1 MVVDLMK
8 TVLRVDQQVSV
19 KLSNSILESKMLKVL
34 NSEESHLSLKI
45 TSTVSKNKV
54 CFLVFFRFI
63 FSCTRLIAC
72 ICFGSFHNDPFQK

>member
-8 TVLRVDQQVSV
+8 TVLQVDQQASV
-19 KLSNSILESKMLKVL
+19 KLFNSILESRMLKVL

-54 CFLVFFRFI
+54 CVLFHFRLKMFYCKHLFWK
-63 FSCTRLIAC
+63 FS
-72 ICFGSFHNDPFQK
+72 

>member
-8 TVLRVDQQVSV
+8 TVLQVDQQASV
-19 KLSNSILESKMLKVL
+19 RLFNSILESRMLKVL

-54 CFLVFFRFI
+54 CVLVHFRLKMFDCKSVLEVFI
-63 FSCTRLIAC
+63 MILF
-72 ICFGSFHNDPFQK
+72 